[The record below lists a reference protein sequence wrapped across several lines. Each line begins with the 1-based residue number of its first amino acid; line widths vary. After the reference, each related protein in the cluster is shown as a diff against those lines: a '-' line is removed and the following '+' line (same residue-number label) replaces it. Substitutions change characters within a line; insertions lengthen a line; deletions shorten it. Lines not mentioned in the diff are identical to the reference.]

1 MDIYQGK
8 GKTPMKTDCSKII
21 SLYKRLLDI
30 TEKEQNEIANFN
42 IDNIENC
49 WSLKEY
55 IIRELE
61 KMNHGKPWNA
71 GSHMD
76 DEIVTIIKKII
87 AVNKINA
94 DKVREMKDEL
104 LKNISTL
111 HNSTKAVRAYQTSS
125 Y

>member
-42 IDNIENC
+42 IDNMESC
-49 WSLKEY
+49 WSLKEDT
-55 IIRELE
+55 IRELE
-61 KMNHGKPWNA
+61 KMNDGKPWNA

-76 DEIVTIIKKII
+76 DEIITIIKKII

-104 LKNISTL
+104 LKNVSTL
-111 HNSTKAVRAYQTSS
+111 HNSTKAVRAYQT
-125 Y
+125 